1 MLFFGHIG
9 ITLGVFLIIFFIVKG
24 NVDYRLV
31 IIGSMLPDIIDK
43 PLFLLLYGTIP
54 ESGRFLGHTI
64 VFVLILIVLSMIVFK
79 DRKYAGLFVLP
90 VAVLLHIIEDEMWKA
105 PRTLYWPFMGLD
117 PKFKFNAAFANEN
130 IVQRL
135 IDYSAS
141 IIKSNYHNLYTYQ
154 TEFIGII
161 ILLALFVFYFKLYKP
176 TNLKEFILHGTLNKY
191 H

>member
-9 ITLGVFLIIFFIVKG
+9 ITLGVFLVIFFIVKG

-31 IIGSMLPDIIDK
+31 IIGSILPDIIDK
-43 PLFLLLYGTIP
+43 PLYLLLYGTMP

-64 VFVLILIVLSMIVFK
+64 LFVLILIGLAIVVYR
-79 DRKYAGLFVLP
+79 DRRYAGLFALP
-90 VAVLLHIIEDEMWKA
+90 VAALLHIIQDEMWEA
-105 PRTLYWPFMGLD
+105 PRSLFWPLMGFD
-117 PKFKFNAAFANEN
+117 PKFKLNATFANSTIPE
-130 IVQRL
+130 RT

-141 IIKSNYHNLYTYQ
+141 IIHSNSHNLYTYQ

-161 ILLALFVFYFKLYKP
+161 ILSMFAFYYKLYVP
-176 TNLKEFILHGTLNKY
+176 ANLKEFILHGTLNNN